1 MHLLRV
7 ALVLLGSLLMT
18 ESVAAIEVTGPEPFG
33 KTADGQAVEV
43 YTLKSNAGLTVKVMT
58 LGATVVE
65 VLAPD
70 KAGKTANVVLGF
82 DNAAG
87 YQSDAN
93 QYFGCVA
100 GRVANRIA
108 LGKFSVGGKEY
119 QVAVNNGKHHLH
131 GGVKRSLDKVVWK
144 AEIVTGKDKAAAVVF
159 TCTSPDGEE
168 GYPGTLKA
176 RVTYAITGENEL
188 YITFQAT
195 TDKATPVNLT
205 NHSYFNLAGAG
216 AETVLDHELEV
227 NAKEYTP
234 ADDELIPT
242 GKIAPVAGTP
252 LDFTKPTR
260 VGARIEPLLR
270 TGAIGYDHNFVLAK
284 RDGLEFAARLR
295 DPKSGRVLTVR
306 TTQPGLQVYSGNFLK
321 GQKGKDG
328 QVYRQ
333 RSAICLETQHF
344 PDAVHH
350 ANFPSIILQPG
361 QTYQHQCV
369 YAFSAQ

>member
-1 MHLLRV
+1 MHLPRV
-7 ALVLLGSLLMT
+7 ALLLLGSLFMT
-18 ESVAAIEVTGPEPFG
+18 EPVAAVQVTGPEPFG

-43 YTLKSNAGLTVKVMT
+43 YTLKNKNGMTVKIMT
-58 LGATVVE
+58 LGATIVE
-65 VLAPD
+65 LQAPD
-70 KAGKTANVVLGF
+70 KNGKTANVVLGF
-82 DNAAG
+82 DNVAG
-87 YQSDAN
+87 YQSADN
-93 QYFGCVA
+93 QFFGCTV

-108 LGKFSVGGKEY
+108 RGKFTLDGKDY
-119 QVAVNNGKHHLH
+119 QLAVNNGKNHLH
-131 GGVKRSLDKVVWK
+131 GGDKRTFDKVVWK
-144 AEIVTGKDKAAAVVF
+144 AEVVKGGVVF
-159 TCTSPDGEE
+159 TYTSADGEE
-168 GYPGTLKA
+168 NYPGTVKA
-176 RVTYAITGENEL
+176 RVTYGLTDANEL
-188 YITFQAT
+188 SITFEAV

-216 AETVLDHELEV
+216 AATVLDHELEV

-260 VGARIEPLLR
+260 VGARIEPLLK

-284 RDGLEFAARLR
+284 RDGLDFAARLT

-306 TTQPGLQVYSGNFLK
+306 TTQPGLQVYTGNFLK

-350 ANFPSIILQPG
+350 PNFPSIILRPG
-361 QTYQHQCV
+361 QTYRHQCV